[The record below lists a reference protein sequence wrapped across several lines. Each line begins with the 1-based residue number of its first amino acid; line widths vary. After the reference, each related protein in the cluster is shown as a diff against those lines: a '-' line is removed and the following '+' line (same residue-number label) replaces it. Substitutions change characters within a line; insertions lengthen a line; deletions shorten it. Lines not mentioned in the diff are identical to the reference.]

1 MLLRTD
7 TGGLPV
13 ERGGRI
19 VGAVTPADVAGVRPE
34 ERREVPLL
42 EVMLPIEEV
51 PRVDDGTSLAEVA
64 AGLRASGGD
73 RVFVT
78 HEDEILGVL
87 TLRDVNRWIERTR
100 ELGLEPGDDI
110 DG

>member
-1 MLLRTD
+1 M
-7 TGGLPV
+7 
-13 ERGGRI
+13 
-19 VGAVTPADVAGVRPE
+19 
-34 ERREVPLL
+34 RREVPLL

-51 PRVDDGTSLAEVA
+51 SRVDDESLLADLM
-64 AGLRASGGD
+64 AGLRASRGD

-78 HEDEILGVL
+78 HDVEILGVL

-100 ELGLEPGDDI
+100 ELGLEPGDVI